1 MKAIVYAKYGSPDVL
16 RLEEV
21 EKPVP
26 KEDQLLLKVWA
37 ASVNAY
43 ELRHV
48 RADPFLIRLMGAG
61 LIKPKHRILGAD
73 VAGEVD
79 EVGRQVTRFKPGDAV
94 FGEGGYGGYAEYV
107 CIDEK
112 RAVAKPAGLTFEEA
126 AAAPMAAL
134 TALQGLRDDGH
145 IRAGQKVLINGA
157 SGGVGTFAVQI
168 AKAFETEVTG
178 VCRTSKMDLVR
189 SIGADRVI
197 DYTRED
203 VSRQEQRYD
212 LIFDVAAFR
221 PVSEYKRVLN
231 PGGRYVIAGGSIG
244 RIFQVMFLSRFG
256 AKSMNVTIARV
267 VQEDLILIAEMMAA
281 GKVKSIIDKRFPLSE
296 TAAALRYF
304 EEGQVRGK
312 VVITVAE

>member
-1 MKAIVYAKYGSPDVL
+1 MKAIVYSKYGSPDVL

-26 KEDQLLLKVWA
+26 SEDQVLIKVRA
-37 ASVNAY
+37 SSVNAY

-48 RADPFLIRLMGAG
+48 RADPFLIRLMGGG

-73 VAGEVD
+73 VAGDVEA
-79 EVGRQVTRFKPGDAV
+79 VGRQVTRFKPGEAV

-112 RAVAKPAGLTFEEA
+112 RAVAKPAVLTFEEA

-134 TALQGLRDDGH
+134 TALQGLRDDGQ
-145 IRAGQKVLINGA
+145 IKAGQKVLINGA

-168 AKAFETEVTG
+168 AKSFDTEVTG
-178 VCRTSKMDLVR
+178 VCRTGKMDLVR

-203 VSRQEQRYD
+203 VTKQERRYD

-221 PVSEYKRVLN
+221 PVSEYKRILN

-244 RIFQVMFLSRFG
+244 RIFQVMFLSRFK
-256 AKSMNVTIARV
+256 AKSMKVTIARV
-267 VQEDLILIAEMMAA
+267 VQEDLVLIAEMMAA
-281 GKVKSIIDKRFPLSE
+281 GKVRSIIDKRFPLSE

-312 VVITVAE
+312 IVVTVVG

>member
-1 MKAIVYAKYGSPDVL
+1 MKAIVYSEYGSPDVL

-26 KEDQLLLKVWA
+26 KEDQLLLKVRA

-73 VAGEVD
+73 VAGDVEA
-79 EVGRQVTRFKPGDAV
+79 VGRQVTRFKPGDAV

-112 RAVAKPAGLTFEEA
+112 RAVAKPAVLTFEEA

-168 AKAFETEVTG
+168 AKSFDTEVTG
-178 VCRTSKMDLVR
+178 VCRTGKMDLVR

-203 VSRQEQRYD
+203 VTKQERRYD

-221 PVSEYKRVLN
+221 PVSEYKPVLN

-244 RIFQVMFLSRFG
+244 RIFQVMFLSRFK
-256 AKSMNVTIARV
+256 AKSMKVTIARV
-267 VQEDLILIAEMMAA
+267 VQEDLLLIAEMMAA
-281 GKVKSIIDKRFPLSE
+281 GKVRSIIDKRFPLSE

-312 VVITVAE
+312 IVMTVAG

>member
-203 VSRQEQRYD
+203 VTKLERRYD

-231 PGGRYVIAGGSIG
+231 PGGRYVIAGGSIR

>member
-26 KEDQLLLKVWA
+26 REDQLLLKVRA
-37 ASVNAY
+37 SSVNAY

-48 RADPFLIRLMGAG
+48 RADPFMIRLMGAG
-61 LIKPKHRILGAD
+61 LFKPKHRILGAD
-73 VAGEVD
+73 VAGEV
-79 EVGRQVTRFKPGDAV
+79 EAVGRQVTRFKPGDAV

-107 CIDEK
+107 CVDEK
-112 RAVAKPAGLTFEEA
+112 RVVHKPSDLTFEEA

-189 SIGADRVI
+189 SIGADEVI

-203 VSRQEQRYD
+203 VTRQERRYD

-221 PVSEYKRVLN
+221 PVSEYKRILA
-231 PGGRYVIAGGSIG
+231 PEGTLCHRGRRHRPDLQGHVPVPVQSQEHESHHRPCRPRRPAPHRGDDG
-244 RIFQVMFLSRFG
+244 RGQ
-256 AKSMNVTIARV
+256 A
-267 VQEDLILIAEMMAA
+267 Q
-281 GKVKSIIDKRFPLSE
+281 IDR
-296 TAAALRYF
+296 R
-304 EEGQVRGK
+304 
-312 VVITVAE
+312 

>member
-145 IRAGQKVLINGA
+145 IKSGQKVLVNGA

-203 VSRQEQRYD
+203 VTKLERRYD

-231 PGGRYVIAGGSIG
+231 PGGRYVIAGGSIR

-296 TAAALRYF
+296 TASALRYF

-312 VVITVAE
+312 VVITVAG

>member
-1 MKAIVYAKYGSPDVL
+1 MKAIVYSKYGSPDVL
-16 RLEEV
+16 RLEEA

-26 KEDQLLLKVWA
+26 KEDQLLLKVRA

-48 RADPFLIRLMGAG
+48 RADPFMIRLMGAG
-61 LIKPKHRILGAD
+61 LFKPKHRILGAD
-73 VAGEVD
+73 VAGDVEA
-79 EVGRQVTRFKPGDAV
+79 VGRQVTQFKPGDAV

-112 RAVAKPAGLTFEEA
+112 RAVAKPAVLTFDEA

-168 AKAFETEVTG
+168 AKTFDTEVTG
-178 VCRTSKMDLVR
+178 VCSTAKTDLVR

-203 VSRQEQRYD
+203 VTKLGRRYD
-212 LIFDVAAFR
+212 LIFDIAAFR
-221 PVSEYKRVLN
+221 PVSEYKRILN

-244 RIFQVMFLSRFG
+244 RIFQVMFLSRFK
-256 AKSMNVTIARV
+256 AKSMKVTIARV
-267 VQEDLILIAEMMAA
+267 VQKDLLLIAEMMAA
-281 GKVKSIIDKRFPLSE
+281 GKVKSIIDKRFSLNE
-296 TAAALRYF
+296 TAAALRYL
-304 EEGQVRGK
+304 EEGRARGK
-312 VVITVAE
+312 VVITVAG

>member
-134 TALQGLRDDGH
+134 TALQGLRDAGH
-145 IRAGQKVLINGA
+145 IQSGQKVLVNGA

-203 VSRQEQRYD
+203 VTKLERRYD

-231 PGGRYVIAGGSIG
+231 PGGRYVIAGGSIR